1 VLEFKIFFLVKSHYR
16 NLLGNL
22 IASKDAVFSI
32 LPFCFFQFAREC
44 ESEIVYQIRK
54 KYFQV
59 AKNRYAGDL
68 GLMPLMFTKSVLSF
82 SRKVADQQ
90 RRQVAKQRRPTTLIT
105 GEGAEQLATRD

>member
-1 VLEFKIFFLVKSHYR
+1 MPFLAFC
-16 NLLGNL
+16 L
-22 IASKDAVFSI
+22 IA
-32 LPFCFFQFAREC
+32 FFNLC
-44 ESEIVYQIRK
+44 ESEIVHQICK